1 MPNIDDTDRRILVEL
16 QRNARRSNKDLAAMV
31 GVAPSTML
39 TRVRN
44 LEGRGIIRGYH
55 ADVDPAAVGRPVRAT
70 VSVRL
75 QPKSRDVVERFVQHV
90 WSLEETEAISLV
102 TGPFDVI
109 IDLVVA
115 DVSTLGN
122 RVLNEIATFDAVVDE
137 QTTLVLERRRKP
149 VLEPVARPS

>member
-1 MPNIDDTDRRILVEL
+1 MPNIDPTDRRILVEL
-16 QRNARRSNKDLAAMV
+16 QRNARRSNKDLAATV

-39 TRVRN
+39 ARVRS
-44 LEGRGIIRGYH
+44 LEQRGIVRGYH
-55 ADVDPAAVGRPVRAT
+55 ADIDPASLGRPVRAM

-75 QPKSRDVVERFVQHV
+75 QPKSREVVERFVQHV
-90 WSLEETEAISLV
+90 WSLDETEAISLV
-102 TGPFDVI
+102 TGAFDVV

-149 VLEPVARPS
+149 VLEPFG

>member
-1 MPNIDDTDRRILVEL
+1 MPELDATDRQILVEL
-16 QRNARRSNKDLAAMV
+16 QKNARRSNKDLAAAV
-31 GVAPSTML
+31 GIAPSTML
-39 TRVRN
+39 ARVRS
-44 LEGRGIIRGYH
+44 LEERGVVRGYH
-55 ADVDPAAVGRPVRAT
+55 AEVDEAAIGRPVRAT

-75 QPKSRDVVERFVQHV
+75 QPKSREVVERFVQHV

-102 TGPFDVI
+102 TGAFDVVV
-109 IDLVVA
+109 DLAVA

-149 VLEPVARPS
+149 ILKPLG